1 MSNRFTERAQR
12 VILVA
17 EEEAKRLNHDYVGTE
32 HILLGMIAI
41 GEGVAAQVLSN
52 LGVDLRM
59 VRQEIEKIVGQGDNV
74 TLLGNIPFTPRA
86 KKVLEFAVEE
96 AVNLGHSHVGTEH
109 LLLGLIREEEGIA
122 AQVMENLG
130 VRIDI
135 VREEINI
142 LLGEGPDASVA
153 KTEKKTI
160 TLAIDE
166 DPWYTFAEGQEV
178 YNTLNTLAMEIE
190 PILFSGGGITQY
202 KFDENSFF
210 KAEAL
215 WAEREGLC

>member
-1 MSNRFTERAQR
+1 MSSRFTERAQR

-32 HILLGMIAI
+32 HVLLGMIAI

-59 VRQEIEKIVGQGDNV
+59 IRNEIEKIVGHGDHIV
-74 TLLGNIPFTPRA
+74 LLGNIPFTPRA

-109 LLLGLIREEEGIA
+109 LLLGLIREEEGVA
-122 AQVMENLG
+122 AQILESLG
-130 VRIDI
+130 VRLDI
-135 VREEINI
+135 IREEVSV
-142 LLGEGPDASVA
+142 LLSEPN
-153 KTEKKTI
+153 KPTPKPI
-160 TLAIDE
+160 TLEINGE
-166 DPWYTFAEGQEV
+166 PWYTMADKEEV
-178 YNTLNTLAMEIE
+178 YNILNSLAMEIE
-190 PILFSGGGITQY
+190 PVLYTGGGITQY
-202 KFDENSFF
+202 KYDDDSFF

-215 WAEREGLC
+215 WAQKVGLA